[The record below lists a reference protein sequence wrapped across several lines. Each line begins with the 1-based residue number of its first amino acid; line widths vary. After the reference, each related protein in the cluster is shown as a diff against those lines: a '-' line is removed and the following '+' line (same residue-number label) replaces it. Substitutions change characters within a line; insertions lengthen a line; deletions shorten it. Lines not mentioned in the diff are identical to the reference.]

1 VAAPGGWPPGG
12 WGQTGGMF
20 ERFTDAAR
28 DVVTRA
34 QEEARRLGHD
44 YIGTEHLLLALLDRD
59 EAEQDVALA
68 ALRACDVERA
78 AVRAKVV
85 EVIGEGTATPPGHIP
100 FTPRAKKV
108 LELGLRE
115 ALQLGHNCVG
125 AEHLLLA
132 LLREGEGVACQV
144 LTDLGVELVQLRSWV
159 RDAVPAGSGQ
169 AVGPDLDL
177 LGSEERRAS
186 REWAPPWLRPY
197 RDQLLIWLEP
207 GWRLAYR
214 NRPLVAAGLLIAL
227 PVLWGWRTRRL
238 AHFETTL
245 RDVVRQ
251 LAVIEQQLDDRW

>member
-1 VAAPGGWPPGG
+1 
-12 WGQTGGMF
+12 MF

-28 DVVTRA
+28 GVVTLA

-59 EAEQDVALA
+59 GAEQDVALA
-68 ALRACDVERA
+68 ALHACALERV
-78 AVRAKVV
+78 AVRAQLVA
-85 EVIGEGTATPPGHIP
+85 VIGEGTATTAGHIP

-115 ALQLGHNCVG
+115 ALQLGHNYVG

-144 LTDLGVELVQLRSWV
+144 LTDLGVGLAQLRSWV
-159 RDAVPAGSGQ
+159 RDTVPAGSGR

-177 LGSEERRAS
+177 FGSEERRAS
-186 REWAPPWLRPY
+186 REWTPPWLRPY

-227 PVLWGWRTRRL
+227 PVLWGWRSRRL
-238 AHFETTL
+238 AHLETTL
-245 RDVVRQ
+245 GDLVVR
-251 LAVIEQQLDDRW
+251 LAAIEQQLDDRW